1 MPGRTEDDKVFRASI
16 NVTLGGKEYEIKPL
30 VIKDA
35 REWRKKFSKLLGKLP
50 VFAKATTDEPESFQ
64 AAVDAM
70 LVSMPDEITELF
82 FAYAKDLDRDEI
94 ESSATEPELAKAI
107 DAVMEVAYP
116 LLGSLTGALGQMS
129 Q

>member
-16 NVTLGGKEYEIKPL
+16 TVTLGGKEYEIKPL

-35 REWRKKFSKLLGKLP
+35 REWRKKFSALLAKLP
-50 VFAKATTDEPESFQ
+50 RFANTSTDDPESFQ
-64 AAVDAM
+64 AAVDSM
-70 LVSMPDEITELF
+70 LVAMPDEITDLF
-82 FAYAKDLDRDEI
+82 FAYAKNLNRDEI
-94 ESSATEPELAKAI
+94 ESSATEAEVARAI

-116 LLGSLTGALGQMS
+116 LLGSLTGALRRMS